1 MAFGSSETM
10 DLWVCPMLAQGFDD
24 ETYEGVSGSVCDENC
39 IQADGVMPDEGDRA
53 GYPGEQP

>member
-1 MAFGSSETM
+1 M
-10 DLWVCPMLAQGFDD
+10 DLRAASILAQGLDD

-53 GYPGEQP
+53 GYPGEEP

>member
-1 MAFGSSETM
+1 M

-53 GYPGEQP
+53 GYPGEEP